1 MHAVEAVGVS
11 KHFRTGGGV
20 KHALSNVSINI
31 EQGSIHGILGPN
43 GAGKTTLISILST
56 LATQDSGSV
65 KVFGHDAQ
73 RERARIKNLV
83 NISSGNPN
91 FPWSLT
97 VCENL
102 RYYAMLYGQAP
113 HERERSINE
122 VISLL
127 ELEEHRDVRFE
138 ALSTGTK
145 QRLSLAKALLN
156 SPKLLFLDEPT
167 MGLDPDISQKTRG
180 TISRIHRERDITIVM
195 TTHYM
200 REAEQLCERIAF
212 LRGGRLIADAP
223 PGELKKRVRI
233 GDVIRI
239 RFEGAVDKRV
249 FTLPGVLE
257 CVLGEGEAKLIVHDP
272 AALDPVIRCFP
283 KITDIC
289 MTQPDLEDVFLEFA
303 KSEVEQ
309 L

>member
-1 MHAVEAVGVS
+1 MHAVEAEGVS
-11 KHFRTGGGV
+11 KHFRTGGRV
-20 KHALSNVSINI
+20 KHALSSVSINI

-56 LATQDSGSV
+56 LATPDSGSV

-73 RERARIKNLV
+73 RERTRIKELV

-102 RYYAMLYGQAP
+102 QYYAMLYGQTP
-113 HERERSINE
+113 HERERSISE

-156 SPKLLFLDEPT
+156 SPRLLFLDEPT
-167 MGLDPDISQKTRG
+167 MGLDPDISQKTRS

-200 REAEQLCERIAF
+200 REAEQMCERIAF

-239 RFEGAVDKRV
+239 RFEGDVDKQV
-249 FTLPGVLE
+249 CTLPGVLD
-257 CVLGEGEAKLIVHDP
+257 CVLGDGEAKVTIHDTGT
-272 AALDPVIRCFP
+272 LDPVIRCFS

-303 KSEVEQ
+303 KGEVASQ
-309 L
+309 